1 MKQIEMEHQNEK
13 PRLQRNRTMAK
24 RFPRSYKY
32 YLRSCRVEDVSPRI
46 MRRLNFKPKVRPNRL
61 TCKDSIEDVQY
72 VAENMDMGNI
82 NKSHEDTVTMQE
94 AIMEN
99 MNEIADT
106 SIDVNEAQNVCTE
119 RGAGTIEAE
128 AFKICEKLITE
139 DTNNIQQDAIDFD
152 DVLNVENIKGND
164 INVASDPENKMIYT
178 GDQVSE
184 WDSDL
189 LVIFNDLTDDKNDH
203 QHDICRTRTLQE
215 FMSHEEFL
223 SDIEIPVNKSRVAR
237 APMQGVTLF
246 NGKYGCNWC
255 LHPGEWY
262 EGSNRY
268 PILEHT
274 VEERNMKNMIKFMM
288 EIADKECADVYGLK
302 SISPLI
308 NLPYFD
314 VCKGFVPDYM
324 HCCLAGVGKQITN
337 KFLELL
343 PTSKIEELNKILLNV
358 KVPHQLGRL
367 SRSFADIS
375 DWKAKEWENFIL
387 YYSLPLFRYALPQR
401 FVKYWSL
408 FVESLYTLLKCD
420 ISLDELNKADED
432 LHKFVF
438 LTQELFSKKAMT
450 FNIHQLI
457 HISESVLN
465 WGPLWSHST
474 FPFESANKDIL
485 QAIHCAK
492 GVNLQIVRYVHMQQT
507 LHTLRHRIY
516 PHASPLVIN
525 YCEQLTV
532 KRIKKSCKVSSIT
545 YLGGGKFIDEN
556 IAQNFGMSAKCTLAY
571 QRAIID
577 GCLVSSKQNN
587 KRSDNSF
594 AILTD
599 NTFIRILDFLVD
611 NENNKEIT
619 LCNIVNTSNRICNFL
634 SMVRNIGNETIA
646 IQTKQIVQVCVFIE
660 ILEECYIATLPNIYH
675 Y

>member
-1 MKQIEMEHQNEK
+1 M
-13 PRLQRNRTMAK
+13 
-24 RFPRSYKY
+24 
-32 YLRSCRVEDVSPRI
+32 
-46 MRRLNFKPKVRPNRL
+46 
-61 TCKDSIEDVQY
+61 
-72 VAENMDMGNI
+72 
-82 NKSHEDTVTMQE
+82 
-94 AIMEN
+94 
-99 MNEIADT
+99 
-106 SIDVNEAQNVCTE
+106 IDPT
-119 RGAGTIEAE
+119 
-128 AFKICEKLITE
+128 
-139 DTNNIQQDAIDFD
+139 
-152 DVLNVENIKGND
+152 ENIKILLEENAEYYDNVIKLRTFNGKIRNIFDGNMYKSF
-164 INVASDPENKMIYT
+164 IKKLPENDKHNYVT
-178 GDQVSE
+178 T
-184 WDSDL
+184 
-189 LVIFNDLTDDKNDH
+189 IFNTDGAPRFESSNYS
-203 QHDICRTRTLQE
+203 IWPIYLQ
-215 FMSHEEFL
+215 L
-223 SDIEIPVNKSRVAR
+223 NEIPIQTKLNRIITCGIWFGRNKPEMTAFLHPFTEMMTKLANQGITCRINNEERLIKVYSLICCVDSVAR

-268 PILEHT
+268 PILQHT
-274 VEERNMKNMIKFMM
+274 VQERNMKNMIKFMM
-288 EIADKECADVYGLK
+288 KITDKECADVYGLK

-337 KFLELL
+337 KFLESL

-516 PHASPLVIN
+516 PQASPLVIN

-611 NENNKEIT
+611 DENNKEIT

-646 IQTKQIVQVCVFIE
+646 IQTKQIVQICVFIE